1 MTNLSLKAVSAMR
14 LARTE
19 HHAPAALVA
28 LLCGLVA
35 AGSPPGMAD
44 EEAATASLKPYKA
57 TYETSYRGMKLQLDR
72 ELKVEEGGRYTL
84 TNGGKILVAG
94 LQEVSVFE
102 VEGTRVV
109 PRSYIHQGTGLNNR
123 RREVHFTPGA
133 KTIRSLYKDKWYD
146 LPYSEN
152 TLDRMSQQEQLR
164 LNLLNDPTPR
174 EDINFRVADGKRVK
188 DYQFV
193 YVGEETVETPLGTV
207 NTLHFERPH
216 DDPDRKSDTWIAPEW
231 DFMMVR
237 TVHIEDGKP
246 VEAMITS
253 AEIDGKPVVAGSAD

>member
-1 MTNLSLKAVSAMR
+1 MSQ
-14 LARTE
+14 ARTDNRT
-19 HHAPAALVA
+19 PASLVV
-28 LLCGLVA
+28 LLLGMVA
-35 AGSPPGMAD
+35 AGSAAPRVAA
-44 EEAATASLKPYKA
+44 EEAGAAVLRPYKA

-72 ELKVEEGGRYTL
+72 ELKAEGDGRYTL

-94 LQEVSVFE
+94 VQEVSVFE

-109 PRSYIHQGTGLNNR
+109 PKSYIHQGTGLNNR

-146 LPYSEN
+146 LPYTEN

-193 YVGEETVETPLGTV
+193 YVGEETVKTPLGTV

-231 DFMMVR
+231 DFMMVK
-237 TVHIEDGKP
+237 TVHIEDGRP

-253 AEIDGKPVVAGSAD
+253 AVIDGEAVAAAQSQ

>member
-1 MTNLSLKAVSAMR
+1 MTNLSRNRVYAMSQ
-14 LARTE
+14 ARTE
-19 HHAPAALVA
+19 NRATTPLVV
-28 LLCGLVA
+28 LLLGMMV
-35 AGSPPGMAD
+35 AGSAPGMAD
-44 EEAATASLKPYKA
+44 EKAPAAVLKPYKA

-72 ELKVEEGGRYTL
+72 ELKAEGEGRYTL

-94 LQEVSVFE
+94 VQEVSVFE

-109 PRSYIHQGTGLNNR
+109 PKSYIHQGTGLNNR

-193 YVGEETVETPLGTV
+193 YVGEEPVKTPLGTV

-216 DDPDRKSDTWIAPEW
+216 KDPDRKSDTWIAPAW
-231 DFMMVR
+231 DFMMVK
-237 TVHIEDGKP
+237 TVHIEDGTP

-253 AEIDGKPVVAGSAD
+253 AVIDGKPVAAD